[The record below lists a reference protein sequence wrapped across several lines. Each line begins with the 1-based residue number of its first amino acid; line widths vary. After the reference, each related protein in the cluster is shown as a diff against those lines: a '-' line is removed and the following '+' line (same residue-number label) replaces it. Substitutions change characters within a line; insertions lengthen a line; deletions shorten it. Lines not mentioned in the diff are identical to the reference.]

1 MKILVTNDDGFLSPG
16 LKIAERIAFSLVGE
30 TGKVVTVSPRSDQSG
45 VGHCV
50 SYIRPTMIEMIGPN
64 QYTLEGSP
72 ADCVLAGLH
81 HVMKN
86 DPPDLVLSGVNKGHN
101 IGEDITY
108 SGTVGAAM
116 EGALQDIK
124 AIALSQSYSKE
135 TLKNDTLFD
144 ASEIYGEK
152 ICNLLLQK
160 AEWNKKPYTTFYNV
174 NFPAI
179 LASDVQGIAVACQGA
194 RLDKSSFFIVED
206 SISPNGQKFLWVNH
220 KPKNTSADLLS
231 DIEIIN
237 QKKISIVP
245 LKADLTAH
253 DEIQKLRDSL
263 ER

>member
-1 MKILVTNDDGFLSPG
+1 
-16 LKIAERIAFSLVGE
+16 
-30 TGKVVTVSPRSDQSG
+30 
-45 VGHCV
+45 
-50 SYIRPTMIEMIGPN
+50 
-64 QYTLEGSP
+64 
-72 ADCVLAGLH
+72 
-81 HVMKN
+81 
-86 DPPDLVLSGVNKGHN
+86 
-101 IGEDITY
+101 
-108 SGTVGAAM
+108 
-116 EGALQDIK
+116 K

-135 TLKNDTLFD
+135 TLKNDNLFD
-144 ASEIYGEK
+144 ASEIHGEK

-160 AEWNKKPYTTFYNV
+160 AEWNKKPYATFYNV

-179 LASDVQGIAVACQGA
+179 LASDVQGVAVACQGA
-194 RLDKSSFFIVED
+194 RREKSSFFFLED

-220 KPKNTSADLLS
+220 KPKNTSVDLLS